1 MLTKVCQYI
10 SSLLKASKQSKS
22 PSENKNDSIKN
33 KNDSING
40 ISIGSDFTY
49 DQYFELAK
57 LAATPKP
64 FNPLNLR
71 PGNPSPPDPFQ
82 LGSLDVIEQ
91 VKLDSNGASGLKAND
106 FLIVARIAL
115 RSGNP
120 LVSDTLSRRIYNS
133 NYTPA
138 EKTSLFTELE
148 EGSDEDEEDQYYS
161 FNHPITNLDDLT
173 PESRSDKDSPVP
185 NIQRNGLR
193 LEDLNLE
200 DLGEIEEI

>member
-10 SSLLKASKQSKS
+10 SSLRKASKQSKS
-22 PSENKNDSIKN
+22 PSEN

>member
-1 MLTKVCQYI
+1 MLTKVCHYI
-10 SSLLKASKQSKS
+10 SSLRKASKQSKS
-22 PSENKNDSIKN
+22 PSENKNDSI
-33 KNDSING
+33 NG
-40 ISIGSDFTY
+40 ISIGPDVTY
-49 DQYFELAK
+49 DQYFELAQ

-71 PGNPSPPDPFQ
+71 PGNPSPTDPFQ

-91 VKLDSNGASGLKAND
+91 VKLDRNGASGLKPND

-120 LVSDTLSRRIYNS
+120 LVSDTLSGRIDDS
-133 NYTPA
+133 NYTSD
-138 EKTSLFTELE
+138 EKTFLFAELE
-148 EGSDEDEEDQYYS
+148 HEGSDEDEEDQYYS

-173 PESRSDKDSPVP
+173 PESRSDKDSDKPSPVP

-193 LEDLNLE
+193 LEDL
-200 DLGEIEEI
+200 GKIEEI